1 MKSYQQQKVSLNAAA
16 YKRYIN
22 CAATWTENIY
32 KYNVMG
38 DKTTALIY
46 IKEVFYTFKQLFP
59 KLFQCNRH
67 MPN

>member
-1 MKSYQQQKVSLNAAA
+1 
-16 YKRYIN
+16 
-22 CAATWTENIY
+22 
-32 KYNVMG
+32 MG

-67 MPN
+67 MPNYMYKISIDFAFFINHKTFYSYIAPLDLQK